1 MTCFSNLAWA
11 GAEHVVVATS
21 HNIHHLMHLCLH
33 VVVVHERHHFFISL
47 VSNQYTDY
55 YYVGNMYLQRNTR
68 IQPKQTKKYI
78 AWRGQQMLHLS
89 RQQQRRTESTEK
101 VEAWLSDQRCEEED
115 ITAQYDVSVI
125 VSSMEEGGV
134 QEPVVDCS
142 GGITAQCDVSENISS
157 VELEFSVDDIVPPS
171 DEDTMSDVIQFINPM
186 KRCLEAN
193 SDVNFRSYFAAGV
206 NLEYKYLYKFRLML
220 DSGLQLQL

>member
-1 MTCFSNLAWA
+1 
-11 GAEHVVVATS
+11 
-21 HNIHHLMHLCLH
+21 
-33 VVVVHERHHFFISL
+33 
-47 VSNQYTDY
+47 
-55 YYVGNMYLQRNTR
+55 MYLQRNTR

-115 ITAQYDVSVI
+115 
-125 VSSMEEGGV
+125 
-134 QEPVVDCS
+134 
-142 GGITAQCDVSENISS
+142 ITAQCDVSENISS

-206 NLEYKYLYKFRLML
+206 NLEYKSSL
-220 DSGLQLQL
+220 